1 MDHLH
6 IEEVPPLRSPTLLMA
21 FAGWNDASSAAT
33 TAASFIAQEV
43 GGRRFAHIESDIF
56 YNFQDM
62 RPLVTLDERG
72 MRKITWP
79 SNAFYA
85 CRTPNLDH
93 DLVVFLGVEPHLQ
106 WKRFSGLV
114 LDMVRRL
121 NVRIVVTL
129 GALLADVYHGASV
142 RITGSSTNPELRE
155 RLGLRPSRYEGPTGI
170 VGILNSLF
178 KDENLPAVSV
188 WANTPHYVNV
198 SPNPKAA
205 LALIERMSDFL
216 SIAFDVS
223 GLVAGTREFEEKVD
237 QALASNQAVRDYVEQ
252 LRLRSGDEEEP
263 GDLPSG
269 EDLARELEKYLRERR
284 RGEGGEKPG
293 EKG

>member
-114 LDMVRRL
+114 LDMARRL